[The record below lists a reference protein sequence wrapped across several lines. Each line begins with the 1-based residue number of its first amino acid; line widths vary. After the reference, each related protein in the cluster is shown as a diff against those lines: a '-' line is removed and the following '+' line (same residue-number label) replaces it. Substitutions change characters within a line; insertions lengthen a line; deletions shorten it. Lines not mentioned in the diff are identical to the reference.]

1 MIIGFLGRKRCGKD
15 TAANVLINHMGFIRY
30 AFGDPVKEVC
40 RAMFCFNNEQLYGSK
55 KEQVDPEWNITPRK
69 AFQVIGTDFA
79 QYSIYKEMPELEEKV
94 PLRSFWVNRFNK
106 WFDNQIK
113 ENNDIKVVI
122 SDVRFQHEVDAI
134 KKLNGVIVQIS
145 SNREVYDTHLS
156 ENELETIKKE
166 NIDYKLENNN
176 SLEEFNLKVINL
188 YEKIISSYD

>member
-15 TAANVLINHMGFIRY
+15 TAANVLIKDKGFVRY

-40 RAMFCFNNEQLYGSK
+40 RSMFCFNDEQLYGSK
-55 KEQVDPEWNITPRK
+55 KEEVDPEWNITPRK

-79 QYSIYKEMPELEEKV
+79 QYSIYKQMPELEAKV
-94 PLRSFWVNRFNK
+94 PRRTFWVNRFNK
-106 WFDNQIK
+106 WYNK
-113 ENNDIKVVI
+113 ELTLNKNLKVVI

-134 KKLNGVIVQIS
+134 KKLNGIVVQIS

-156 ENELETIKKE
+156 ENELKIIKKE

-176 SLEEFNLKVINL
+176 SLEEFNVKVNNL